1 MSDTTFGVPFF
12 GTDQLVQVNPA
23 HAPKKYHGVV
33 YTVTSRGRT
42 GKLNV
47 AALAAPSD
55 TLTGDPRGFID
66 ITHPAW
72 IGTRDEAVLR
82 ATTVTVPD
90 LQIGMVVKV
99 PRDSKLWVITGESGG
114 KYRAFELGGST
125 DGRYLRGINPA
136 SATII
141 PLAELA
147 DHL

>member
-12 GTDQLVQVNPA
+12 GTDQLAQVNPA
-23 HAPKKYHGVV
+23 HAPKKYHGIVYVV
-33 YTVTSRGRT
+33 VSRGRT

-47 AALAAPSD
+47 AELANPAN
-55 TLTGDPRGFID
+55 TLTGDPRGFIE

-72 IGTRDEAVLR
+72 IGTRDETVLR
-82 ATTVTVPD
+82 ATTVEAPD

-99 PRDSKLWVITGESGG
+99 PRDTKLWVITGEAGG

-136 SATII
+136 TVTVI

-147 DHL
+147 QHL